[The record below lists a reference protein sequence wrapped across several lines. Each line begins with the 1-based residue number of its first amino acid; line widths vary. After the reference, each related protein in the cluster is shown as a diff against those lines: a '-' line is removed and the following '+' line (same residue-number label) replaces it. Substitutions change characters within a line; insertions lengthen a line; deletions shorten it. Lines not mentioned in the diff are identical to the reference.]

1 MPIELTANEA
11 RVLGALIEK
20 SFTTPDQYPLSFN
33 ALQNACNQKTSRDP
47 VMNLTVE
54 EVGAALASLQE
65 NGVARER
72 IGDRV
77 PKYAQYAEHLG
88 AGDTPEILGTIG
100 MLLLRGP
107 QTVAEIRV
115 RTERICQFPD
125 NAAVQATL
133 QKLLDHEDGP
143 FVMRGSRGKYE
154 HLFSAGGSTATP
166 ARTPI
171 SVPTRNDSDD
181 RISKLEERVA
191 TLEERLDKLTQTA

>member
-1 MPIELTANEA
+1 MPIELNPIEA

-33 ALQNACNQKTSRDP
+33 ALQNACNQKSSRDP
-47 VMNLTVE
+47 VLNLSVD
-54 EVGAALASLQE
+54 EVAKAIASLQE
-65 NGVARER
+65 NGLARER

-88 AGDTPEILGTIG
+88 AGDTPEILGTLA

-115 RTERICQFPD
+115 RTERLCQFPD

-133 QKLLDHEDGP
+133 QKLIDHEDGP
-143 FVMRGSRGKYE
+143 FVARGSRGKYE
-154 HLFSAGGSTATP
+154 FLLAGGTAP
-166 ARTPI
+166 APAPVAAKQ
-171 SVPTRNDSDD
+171 SPD

-191 TLEERLDKLTQTA
+191 ALEERLNQLTQTA